1 MARITTMVSLL
12 ALVLAGS
19 LAATAAAAP
28 RKNDTERRGLD
39 LLPSKRALSMTR
51 GHKSAATPTMAA
63 AAVTVDDVGDVD
75 SFGRNLT
82 WLGLTQSVV
91 TLDSACDPASTDPCQ
106 VINPTPGS
114 TTNFSFTD
122 MAHISLPGKATKSL
136 MCYWLSP
143 VINVTYSNTTAA
155 NAVSTLRYNPT
166 LTVENPVLADPSLID
181 PTTGLPFNGHLTTSM
196 TSSEIFQVPLP
207 SGTTITERYRDS
219 AVCIAG
225 FINRR
230 TLTDTFGL
238 TDAQVNEFF
247 KKPTTVRM
255 NISGAVRGVQSA
267 SIILGFRIIGD

>member
-1 MARITTMVSLL
+1 MARITTTLSLL
-12 ALVLAGS
+12 AFV
-19 LAATAAAAP
+19 LAATLASSADAAP
-28 RKNDTERRGLD
+28 RGKATTERRGLD
-39 LLPSKRALSMTR
+39 LLPSKQALRMTR

-82 WLGLTQSVV
+82 WLGLTQSVI

-106 VINPTPGS
+106 VITSPTA

-122 MAHISLPGKATKSL
+122 TAHIALPGKATKSL

-143 VINVTYSNTTAA
+143 VINVTYTNPTAA
-155 NAVSTLRYNPT
+155 NAVSLLRYNPT
-166 LTVENPVLADPSLID
+166 LTIENPVLADPALID
-181 PTTGLPFNGHLTTSM
+181 PTTGVPFGGHLTTSM
-196 TSSEIFQVPLP
+196 TSSEVYQVPLP
-207 SGTTITERYRDS
+207 PGTTISERYRDS

-225 FINRR
+225 FLNRR

-238 TDAQVNEFF
+238 TDAQVTEFF

-255 NISGAVRGVQSA
+255 NVSGSARGVAFAQ
-267 SIILGFRIIGD
+267 IILGFRIIGD

>member
-1 MARITTMVSLL
+1 MARVTPTVSVL
-12 ALVLAGS
+12 ALVLAGALLS
-19 LAATAAAAP
+19 TAAAAP
-28 RKNDTERRGLD
+28 RKNETERRGLD
-39 LLPSKRALSMTR
+39 LLPSKRALSLTR

-91 TLDSACDPASTDPCQ
+91 TLDSACDPASTEPCQ
-106 VINPTPGS
+106 VINPAPGS

-143 VINVTYSNTTAA
+143 VINVTYSNPTAA
-155 NAVSTLRYNPT
+155 NAVSLLRYNPT
-166 LTVENPVLADPSLID
+166 LTIENPVLADPSLID
-181 PTTGLPFNGHLTTSM
+181 PTTGAPFNGHLTTSM
-196 TSSEIFQVPLP
+196 TSSEIYQVPLP
-207 SGTTITERYRDS
+207 PGTTITERYRDS

-238 TDAQVNEFF
+238 SDAQVTEFF

-255 NISGAVRGVQSA
+255 NISGAARGVSFA

>member
-1 MARITTMVSLL
+1 MTRITTTVSLV

-28 RKNDTERRGLD
+28 RKNDAERRGLD

-143 VINVTYSNTTAA
+143 VINVTYSNPTAA

-196 TSSEIFQVPLP
+196 TSSEIFQMPLP
-207 SGTTITERYRDS
+207 PGTTITERYRDS